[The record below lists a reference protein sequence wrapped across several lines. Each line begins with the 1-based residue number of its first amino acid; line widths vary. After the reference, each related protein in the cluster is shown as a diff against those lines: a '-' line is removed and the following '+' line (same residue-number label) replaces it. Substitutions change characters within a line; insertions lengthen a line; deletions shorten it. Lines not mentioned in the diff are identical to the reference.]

1 MAKCIYQFEL
11 YKVFSYVVCKNIS
24 DSPWLGWPLC
34 NVCVTNDH
42 GYVPLVVNT
51 SRSFPRSW
59 LITGFVTRLTPV
71 ELLSLPEHLGTP
83 RLLVET
89 RSLVL
94 CVCFVDRCLS
104 FCTFFSWPLCCL
116 FFFDLQIL
124 VIPLVFSNSSNRY
137 TTSRSIFPQLF
148 FPQYFYGMISNTT
161 LLYIQSDKS

>member
-1 MAKCIYQFEL
+1 M
-11 YKVFSYVVCKNIS
+11 FSYVVCKNIS

-51 SRSFPRSW
+51 YRSFPRSW

-71 ELLSLPEHLGTP
+71 GLLSLPEHLGSP
-83 RLLVET
+83 PVFSGVHVT

-104 FCTFFSWPLCCL
+104 FCPFFSWPLCCL

-137 TTSRSIFPQLF
+137 TISTINTPHNCF
-148 FPQYFYGMISNTT
+148 FPQYYYGMISNTT
-161 LLYIQSDKS
+161 LLYIQSDKG

>member
-1 MAKCIYQFEL
+1 MQKHIRFTMT
-11 YKVFSYVVCKNIS
+11 
-24 DSPWLGWPLC
+24 WLTTMQCLCHKWPRIC
-34 NVCVTNDH
+34 STCRKH
-42 GYVPLVVNT
+42 
-51 SRSFPRSW
+51 FPVLSSVM
-59 LITGFVTRLTPV
+59 TYHGFVTRLTPV
-71 ELLSLPEHLGTP
+71 ELLSLPEHLGSP
-83 RLLVET
+83 PVFSGVLVT

-137 TTSRSIFPQLF
+137 TISTINTLHNCF
-148 FPQYFYGMISNTT
+148 FPQYYYGMISNTT